1 MQTENLVFT
10 KHALERMERRI
21 ISKEMIRRT
30 LSNPDITVPGHNPKK
45 DNQVK
50 FIKTINS
57 RRLHVVAT
65 LLPDRKWLII
75 SSWVKGEQ
83 DKLPLT
89 WLILSFP
96 FKVAFKISLWLLK
109 FTLKMSW
116 SMLKSFFRNLVG
128 PKSKK
133 RLHKNVNQ

>member
-1 MQTENLVFT
+1 MQTENLIFT
-10 KHALERMERRI
+10 KHALERMERRG

-45 DNQVK
+45 DDQVK

-65 LLPDRKWLII
+65 LLPEKKWLIV
-75 SSWVKGEQ
+75 SSWVKGEE
-83 DKLPLT
+83 DKIPVS

-96 FKVAFKISLWLLK
+96 FKVAFTISWWLLRYTLKISWSLL
-109 FTLKMSW
+109 T
-116 SMLKSFFRNLVG
+116 SFFRILVG
-128 PKSKK
+128 SKSKK
-133 RLHKNVNQ
+133 R